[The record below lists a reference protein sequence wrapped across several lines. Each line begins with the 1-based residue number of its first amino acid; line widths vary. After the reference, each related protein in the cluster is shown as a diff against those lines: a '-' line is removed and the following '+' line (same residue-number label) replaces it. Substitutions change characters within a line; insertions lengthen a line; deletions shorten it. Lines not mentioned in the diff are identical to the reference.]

1 MIHGELTHTQL
12 RIHIGTSRMQT
23 VYDAVSKL
31 NKAALLNKNGDKFS
45 LKEL

>member
-1 MIHGELTHTQL
+1 MKKVEMVEEHELKWPDGLERT
-12 RIHIGTSRMQT
+12 RIQER
-23 VYDAVSKL
+23 KL